1 MRSICQY
8 LFCISQPPAVVVGQV
23 VTEGNASLLVIG
35 EVDSGHYG
43 TFYATEKQRFDI
55 FTEFVFL

>member
-1 MRSICQY
+1 